1 MRIIVIPVDSEVA
14 NFQNELQELG
24 SVANAIGWVC
34 IYFSIVLIFGFIL
47 ESLELNK
54 QISAI

>member
-14 NFQNELQELG
+14 NFQNELQQLG
-24 SVANAIGWVC
+24 SVANAIGFSFA

-47 ESLELNK
+47 KKFGVK
-54 QISAI
+54 QAN